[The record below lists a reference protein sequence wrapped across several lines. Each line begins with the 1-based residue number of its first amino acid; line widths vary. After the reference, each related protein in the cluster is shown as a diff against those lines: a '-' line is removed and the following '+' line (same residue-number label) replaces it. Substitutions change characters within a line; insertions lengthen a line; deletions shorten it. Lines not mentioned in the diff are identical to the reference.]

1 MVSIVGWGHSKF
13 GKLDESLEELIV
25 GVSREALS
33 HASIAPAEIEGI
45 WLGHFNAGIVDDA
58 FASSL
63 VLSAH
68 PDLRWCPATRV
79 ENACASGAA
88 AMVAAIDAIEAGR
101 VGAALVVG
109 AEKMTHRSTTEAARC
124 LSRGTY
130 QQTEA
135 GVTFPE
141 VFARYARSYAKR
153 FGDPRDAMAMIA
165 VKNSQNA
172 LSNPLAQFHR
182 ALDFEFCS
190 TKSKRNPV
198 IAEPIRLTD
207 CSPISDG
214 AAAVV
219 LVPDDVATSYPQA
232 VRIRATAQAS
242 DLLPMADRDLSELQG
257 PRRAIAKAFD
267 LAGVSLQDLD
277 FAEIHDCFTIA
288 ELMLYE
294 AIGLAE
300 PGQGVDVLKAGI
312 TCREGSLPVN
322 LSGGL
327 KAKGHPVGATGVSM
341 HVLAARQLTDTAGG
355 MQVPGAECGMI
366 FNMGG
371 AAVSNYCS
379 ILERV

>member
-13 GKLDESLEELIV
+13 GKLDATLEDLIV
-25 GVSREALS
+25 GVSQEALS
-33 HASIAPAEIEGI
+33 HAAIEPAIIDGI

-63 VLSAH
+63 VLNAH

-88 AMVAAIDAIEAGR
+88 AMAAAIDAINSGR
-101 VGAALVVG
+101 VKAALVVG
-109 AEKMTHRSTTEAARC
+109 AEKMTHRTTPEAARC
-124 LSRGTY
+124 LSRGAY
-130 QQTEA
+130 QRTEA
-135 GVTFPE
+135 GITFPE
-141 VFARYARSYAKR
+141 VFARYAHAYAAR

-165 VKNSQNA
+165 AKNSQNA

-190 TKSKRNPV
+190 TVSRRNPI
-198 IAEPIRLTD
+198 IADPLRLTD
-207 CSPISDG
+207 CSPITDG

-219 LVPDDVATSYPQA
+219 LVADEEAVGYPQA
-232 VRIRATAQAS
+232 VQIRATTQVS
-242 DLLPMADRDLSELQG
+242 DFLPMADRDLSELQG
-257 PRRAIAKAFD
+257 PRRAILKSMEI
-267 LAGVSLQDLD
+267 AGVTLDDLD

-294 AIGLAE
+294 ALGLAE
-300 PGQGVDVLKAGI
+300 PGQGAEVLHSGAVHRGGK
-312 TCREGSLPVN
+312 LPIN

-355 MQVPGAECGMI
+355 MQVPGAACGLI

-371 AAVSNYCS
+371 AAVSNYCA
-379 ILERV
+379 ILARA

>member
-13 GKLDESLEELIV
+13 GKLDATLEQLIV
-25 GVSREALS
+25 GVAGEAMH
-33 HASIAPAEIEGI
+33 HARIAPAKIDGI

-63 VLSAH
+63 VLNAH

-88 AMVAAIDAIEAGR
+88 AMAAAIDAIRSGR
-101 VGAALVVG
+101 IEAALVVG
-109 AEKMTHRSTTEAARC
+109 AEKMTHCSTAEAATC

-130 QQTEA
+130 QDTEA
-135 GVTFPE
+135 GITFPE
-141 VFARYARSYAKR
+141 VFARYARAYAAR

-165 VKNSQNA
+165 AKNSQNA

-182 ALDFEFCS
+182 ALDFDFCS
-190 TKSKRNPV
+190 TTSRRNPI
-198 IAEPIRLTD
+198 IADPLRLTD
-207 CSPISDG
+207 CSPITDG

-219 LVPDDVATSYPQA
+219 LVADEAAAEFPQA
-232 VRIRATAQAS
+232 VRICATAQVS
-242 DLLPMADRDLSELQG
+242 DFLPMANRDLSELEG
-257 PRRAIAKAFD
+257 PRRAMRQAMEM
-267 LAGVSLQDLD
+267 AGVALDDLD
-277 FAEIHDCFTIA
+277 FAELHDCFTIS

-294 AIGLAE
+294 ALGLAE
-300 PGQGVDVLKAGI
+300 PGQGAEVLKVGATHRG
-312 TCREGSLPVN
+312 GALPVN

-341 HVLAARQLTDTAGG
+341 HVLAARQLTGNAGD

-379 ILERV
+379 ILARA